1 MVLTHGKLNRKLSW
15 DLVQI
20 LLQSS
25 CLGTCPNL
33 SVFHSY
39 RTPTNLCLS
48 YKNKSHVSKYE
59 PVEGDFSEVSFLE
72 QVETWETF
80 AADSGLEV
88 ITWMPVVK
96 KVIGLKLHI
105 VALIFKSFAPL

>member
-1 MVLTHGKLNRKLSW
+1 M
-15 DLVQI
+15 
-20 LLQSS
+20 
-25 CLGTCPNL
+25 
-33 SVFHSY
+33 
-39 RTPTNLCLS
+39 
-48 YKNKSHVSKYE
+48 
-59 PVEGDFSEVSFLE
+59 EGDFSEVSFLE